1 MSTSPSDRLLQ
12 VVVDLLVSEGFEGVS
27 VRKVATAAEVSIGA
41 VQHHFRTKDAMLQA
55 AMDRASRQFQER
67 LSRELPPHASAGTAL
82 RVVAEELLG
91 LGEEARPASVLW
103 VVRLARAAV
112 DQGTAARHAQ
122 EWQDVEGLLLALI
135 TAAHPD
141 RAPDWAVD
149 QAGSLLA
156 LIDGL
161 ATSALVEPA
170 RMPAVRA
177 RRLLDLALSRIEGS
191 SPVRPA
197 DEPHTR

>member
-27 VRKVATAAEVSIGA
+27 VRKVASAADVSVGA

-55 AMDRASRQFQER
+55 AMDLASRQFQDR
-67 LSRELPPHASAGTAL
+67 LSRQISPSASPETAL

-91 LGEEARPASVLW
+91 LGADARPASVLW

-112 DQGTAARHAQ
+112 DP
-122 EWQDVEGLLLALI
+122 E
-135 TAAHPD
+135 TAAHHAREWQEVETLLQSLMVAAHPHQEE
-141 RAPDWAVD
+141 DWGSD

-161 ATSALVEPA
+161 ATSALVEPG
-170 RMPAVRA
+170 RMPADRA
-177 RRLLDLALSRIEGS
+177 RRLLDLALGRIAG
-191 SPVRPA
+191 PPA
-197 DEPHTR
+197 